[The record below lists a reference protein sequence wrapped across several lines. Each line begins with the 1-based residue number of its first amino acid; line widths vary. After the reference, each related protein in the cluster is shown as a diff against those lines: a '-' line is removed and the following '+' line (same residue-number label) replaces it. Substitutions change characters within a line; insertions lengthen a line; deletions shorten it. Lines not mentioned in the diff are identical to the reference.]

1 MLIFTVMNIFSFNP
15 VIMKLAP
22 LYGWIIGIIIVL
34 LVLKILIEVVIPD
47 LVHSWW
53 NKRKFSKGA
62 AWRSDRET
70 IQWLRSM
77 TPTEFEEYIADLF
90 SQLGYHSEAVGRS
103 HDGGIDVIAEKDGVK
118 SYIQCKKYITRIVP
132 VSAIRDFYGAI
143 AGQLTNGQAYFI
155 TTNGFTLE
163 ARRFAED
170 KPIELI
176 DQYKLLGYIKM
187 TTKKN
192 TPSF

>member
-1 MLIFTVMNIFSFNP
+1 MNFFAPNFVLSVFTPLFEWMIGL
-15 VIMKLAP
+15 VI
-22 LYGWIIGIIIVL
+22 I
-34 LVLKILIEVVIPD
+34 LVILKGLIEFIIPD
-47 LVHSWW
+47 LIHSWW
-53 NKRKFSKGA
+53 NQRKFRKGA
-62 AWRSDRET
+62 GWRSDRET

-90 SQLGYHSEAVGRS
+90 SRLGYHSEAVGRS

-118 SYIQCKKYITRIVP
+118 NYIQCKKYITQMVP

-163 ARRFAED
+163 SRKFAED

-176 DQYKLLGYIKM
+176 DQYKLLNYIKM
-187 TTKKN
+187 TEKN
-192 TPSF
+192 EEKNN